1 MNALNFLRI
10 APLCLML
17 VVIGCNRGNNYTNP
31 PPGKDS
37 SGKTMPPGNYTVD
50 LPKPDPKLGT
60 AVVIL
65 VDTSGSMGQK
75 VGDKVGKQRPKHEL
89 AREALENI
97 IQSTAKW
104 KKDHPKANLQLAIYS
119 FNSSV
124 SEVLPMGDFDADKA
138 KQALKQLPPP
148 NSGTA
153 IGKALETGFKALYR
167 SGCTRKFVVCVTDGE
182 NTVGP
187 SPDWI
192 ARHLH
197 YHTGDEV
204 EMQFVAF
211 DTLADHFRFLKEVN
225 GHVVQASD
233 GAKLQSELERIY
245 QERILVEK
253 EEPEK
258 K

>member
-1 MNALNFLRI
+1 MNAPCFLRI
-10 APLCLML
+10 ASLCLIL
-17 VVIGCNRGNNYTNP
+17 VVAGCNRNNKTGTP
-31 PPGKDS
+31 PPGIDS
-37 SGKTMPPGNYTVD
+37 SGKAIPPGNYSID
-50 LPKPDPKLGT
+50 LFKAEPRLGT

-75 VGDKVGKQRPKHEL
+75 VDDKAGKKRPKNEL

-104 KKDHPKANLQLAIYS
+104 KKDHPKSNLQLAIYS

-138 KQALKQLPPP
+138 KQALNQLPPP

-167 SGCTRKFVVCVTDGE
+167 SGCVRKFVVCVTDGE
-182 NTVGP
+182 NTAGP
-187 SPDWI
+187 APDWI

-197 YHTGDEV
+197 YRTGDEV

-233 GAKLQSELERIY
+233 GAKLQTELERIY